1 MPYTSFTSAVRTRE
15 IAHTDNI
22 SYRTLSHEVQES
34 PKLAAPN
41 QTYHCSSSHSLYWDF
56 KIGLFNLKTIR
67 ASYEILCLCEER
79 GEPYLKV
86 GSSKENGVMAV
97 HLYSVTSAV
106 NLYCVTSAVYMY
118 IPPALCY
125 QW

>member
-41 QTYHCSSSHSLYWDF
+41 QTYRCSSSHSLYWDF

-67 ASYEILCLCEER
+67 ASYEIFCLSEER
-79 GEPYLKV
+79 GEPLYICTV
-86 GSSKENGVMAV
+86 A

-106 NLYCVTSAVYMY
+106 NLYCVTTAVYMY
-118 IPPALCY
+118 IPPALCD